1 MDLPLVSPNQSQIN
15 IQTVVSDEE
24 PTAAS
29 TRIAAGDQLYLTSV
43 PLLQESYLF
52 GIADWY
58 SLVTTLLSSHWGTIS
73 AAYSTADSRPDPQ
86 HELGTNNQQDVSTW
100 TSWTWLQSF
109 FQGLSAH
116 HRQVDVTNQLLLLLL
131 MCSL

>member
-1 MDLPLVSPNQSQIN
+1 M
-15 IQTVVSDEE
+15 
-24 PTAAS
+24 AAS
-29 TRIAAGDQLYLTSV
+29 TRIAAGDQPYLTCV

-73 AAYSTADSRPDPQ
+73 AAYSTANSPPDPQ
-86 HELGTNNQQDVSTW
+86 HEPGTDIQQDLPTW

-116 HRQVDVTNQLLLLLL
+116 HRQVDVTNPLLLLLL
-131 MCSL
+131 MFSL